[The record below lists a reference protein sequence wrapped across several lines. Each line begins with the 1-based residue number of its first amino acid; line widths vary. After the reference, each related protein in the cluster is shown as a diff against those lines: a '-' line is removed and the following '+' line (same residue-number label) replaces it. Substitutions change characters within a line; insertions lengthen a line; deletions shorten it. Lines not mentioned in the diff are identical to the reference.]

1 MTPQPIAAVILAAGK
16 GTRMKSRLPKVLHP
30 IGGRP
35 MLHHLLDTLDRLS
48 IARQVLVVGAA
59 GDRVAASVADRDVAV
74 VRQEPQSG
82 TAHAVGV
89 ALPALGDFSGDVL
102 VVYGDTPLLRAGT
115 LGALVAA
122 RREDDAGTAPG
133 IALLGFRPRDPG
145 DYGRLVLD
153 EEGRLERIVEAHE
166 ASAAER
172 AIGLCNSGVMVF
184 DGALLPRLIE
194 RIGCDNRKGEYYL
207 TDAVAIARETGRMT
221 VVVETSEE
229 EVLGVNSRAD
239 LARAE
244 AIFQRRMR
252 EKAMAEGVTLT
263 APETVFFSHDTT
275 LAADVSVAPHVIF
288 GPGVT
293 VEGGA
298 HIGAFSHL
306 EGARVKAGASVGP
319 FARLR
324 PGAVV
329 GEGARVGN
337 FVEVKNAVLEAGAK
351 AGHLSYLG
359 DATIGAGANIGAGT
373 ITCNYDGFFKSR
385 TEIGAGAFIGS
396 NSALVAPVRIGA
408 GAIVGAGS
416 AIAKDVPA
424 DALALTRARQ
434 VTREGWAAA
443 FRSRRAKEKAAAKAK
458 KE

>member
-30 IGGRP
+30 IGGRA
-35 MLHHLLDTLDRLS
+35 MLHHLLDTLDRLGM
-48 IARQVLVVGAA
+48 ARQVLVVGAE
-59 GDRVAASVADRDVAV
+59 GDRVAASVAERDVAV

-82 TAHAVGV
+82 TAHAVAM
-89 ALPALGDFSGDVL
+89 ALPTLADFAGDVL
-102 VVYGDTPLLRAGT
+102 VVYGDTPLLRAET
-115 LGALVAA
+115 LGALVEA
-122 RREDDAGTAPG
+122 RRADAAG
-133 IALLGFRPRDPG
+133 IALLGFRPHDPG

-153 EEGRLERIVEAHE
+153 EAGRLARIVEARD
-166 ASAAER
+166 ANAAER

-184 DGALLPRLIE
+184 DGVLLPRLIE
-194 RIGCDNRKGEYYL
+194 RIGNDNAKGEYYL
-207 TDAVAIARETGRMT
+207 TDAVAVAREMGRAT
-221 VVVETSEE
+221 VVVEASED

-252 EKAMAEGVTLT
+252 AAAMASGVTLT
-263 APETVFFSHDTT
+263 APDTVFFSYDTA
-275 LAADVSVAPHVIF
+275 LDADVSVAPHVVF

-298 HIGAFSHL
+298 RIGAFSHL
-306 EGARVKAGASVGP
+306 EGATVKAGASVGP

-324 PGAVV
+324 PGTVV
-329 GEGARVGN
+329 GEDAKVGN
-337 FVEVKNAVLEAGAK
+337 FVEVKNAVLGTGAK
-351 AGHLSYLG
+351 ASHLSYLG
-359 DATIGAGANIGAGT
+359 DAEIGAGANIGAGT
-373 ITCNYDGFFKSR
+373 ITCNYDGFLKSR

-416 AIAKDVPA
+416 AIARDVPD
-424 DALALTRARQ
+424 DALALTRAPQ
-434 VTREGWAAA
+434 VTRAGWAAS
-443 FRSRRAKEKAAAKAK
+443 FRARRAKAKAAKDK

>member
-1 MTPQPIAAVILAAGK
+1 MTDHAIAAVILAAGK

-35 MLHHLLDTLDRLS
+35 MLHHLLDTLDRLNV
-48 IARQVLVVGAA
+48 ARRVLVVGAE
-59 GDRVAASVADRDVAV
+59 GDRVAASVADRDIAV
-74 VRQEPQSG
+74 VRQEPQEG
-82 TAHAVGV
+82 TAHAVAM
-89 ALPALGDFSGDVL
+89 ALPALTDFSGDVL
-102 VVYGDTPLLRAGT
+102 VVYGDTPLLKGET
-115 LGALVAA
+115 LAALVAA
-122 RREDDAGTAPG
+122 RRAESDGAAPG
-133 IALLGFRPRDPG
+133 IALLGFRPADPG

-153 EEGRLERIVEAHE
+153 EGGRLERIVEARE

-194 RIGCDNRKGEYYL
+194 RIGNDNAKGEYYL
-207 TDAVAIARETGRMT
+207 TDAVAIAREMGRRT
-221 VVVETSEE
+221 VVVEASED

-252 EKAMAEGVTLT
+252 VAAMASGVTLT
-263 APETVFFSHDTT
+263 APETVFFSHDTV
-275 LAADVSVAPHVIF
+275 LGRDVTVAPHVVF
-288 GPGVT
+288 GPGVE
-293 VEGGA
+293 VAEGA
-298 HIGAFSHL
+298 VIGAFSHL
-306 EGARVKAGASVGP
+306 EGARVEAGASVGP

-329 GEGARVGN
+329 GEGAKVGN
-337 FVEVKNAVLEAGAK
+337 FVEVKNAVLGASAK
-351 AGHLSYLG
+351 ASHLSYLG

-373 ITCNYDGFFKSR
+373 ITCNYDGFLKSR
-385 TEIGAGAFIGS
+385 TEIGEGAFIGS

-416 AIAKDVPA
+416 AIAKDVPD
-424 DALALTRARQ
+424 DALALTRSKQ

-443 FRSRRAKEKAAAKAK
+443 FRARRAKEKAARGK